1 MAQFKF
7 IGHSNGAAPEHAAD
21 KPVQI
26 KGKCKPFQAQNY
38 ELEVLPN
45 EVFEIA
51 DDWTLA
57 IQSLENT
64 SRNDQPMYER
74 VS

>member
-7 IGHSNGAAPEHAAD
+7 IGHSSGAAPEHAAD

-26 KGKCKPFQAQNY
+26 KGRCNQFNPQQY

-45 EVFEIA
+45 EVFEIS
-51 DDWTLA
+51 DDWLLA

-64 SRNDQPMYER
+64 SRNSQPMYQR